1 MSENSVERS
10 ELIAHTSDIVVA
22 HISRNSVS
30 IDGLPRLIETVFD
43 TLSGL
48 GADGEERRKGL
59 AALVVHA
66 AELEAE
72 QIPAVSDALLQI
84 KGDLDSSPS
93 GDRKLLRLLRGF
105 REQLE
110 HHKDTRISD
119 Q

>member
-1 MSENSVERS
+1 MSENSVECN

-30 IDGLPRLIETVFD
+30 TDELPGFIETVFN

-48 GADGEERRKGL
+48 VAP
-59 AALVVHA
+59 A
-66 AELEAE
+66 AELEVE
-72 QIPAVSDALLQI
+72 QKLAVVDDILQI
-84 KGDLDSSPS
+84 KGDLYSSPS

-110 HHKDTRISD
+110 HHKGTGISGR
-119 Q
+119 

>member
-22 HISRNSVS
+22 HISRILVPT
-30 IDGLPRLIETVFD
+30 DELPGLIETVFN

-48 GADGEERRKGL
+48 GAP
-59 AALVVHA
+59 A

-72 QIPAVSDALLQI
+72 QIPAVSDELLRI
-84 KGDLDSSPS
+84 KGNLYSSHS
-93 GDRKLLRLLRGF
+93 GDGKLLRLLRGF

-110 HHKDTRISD
+110 HHKGIGTSD
-119 Q
+119 R

>member
-22 HISRNSVS
+22 HISRKSVPT
-30 IDGLPRLIETVFD
+30 DELPGLIETVFD

-48 GADGEERRKGL
+48 GAP
-59 AALVVHA
+59 A

-72 QIPAVSDALLQI
+72 QKSATSDNLLQI
-84 KGDLDSSPS
+84 KGDLYSSHS
-93 GDRKLLRLLRGF
+93 GDGKLLRLLRGF

-110 HHKDTRISD
+110 HHKDTGPTFPR
-119 Q
+119 

>member
-22 HISRNSVS
+22 HISRNEVPTAE
-30 IDGLPRLIETVFD
+30 LPDLIETVFN

-48 GADGEERRKGL
+48 GAP
-59 AALVVHA
+59 A

-72 QIPAVSDALLQI
+72 KISAVSDDLLQI
-84 KGDLDSSPS
+84 KGDLHRSHS
-93 GDRKLLRLLRGF
+93 GDGKLLRLLRGF

-110 HHKDTRISD
+110 HHKDTGRTFPR
-119 Q
+119 